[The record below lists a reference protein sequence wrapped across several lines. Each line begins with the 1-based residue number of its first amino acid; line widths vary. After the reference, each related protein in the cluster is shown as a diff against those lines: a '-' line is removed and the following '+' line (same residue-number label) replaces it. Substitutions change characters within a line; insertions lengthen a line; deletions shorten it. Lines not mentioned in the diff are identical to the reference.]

1 MENLSKSLRKNISE
15 IKEKKNNLIVE
26 HSIVQSRL
34 KFVLEQTYRNKN
46 QKVWALVSEMVNL
59 EEQGFDLRQLNEQF
73 DLFGFLGSLMGGSV
87 RSISQ
92 VIGEYITDAIADK
105 FGINK
110 TNYFYNV
117 LRSAITS
124 TNVSDY
130 GKLFSDCRFLTNK
143 ICDSLIEAVITQK
156 QAEGYGAQSG
166 LGGFLVD
173 ALRNA
178 VMEELAEKPDSLV
191 ERLEG
196 LLSSVICDSVA
207 GWRKNLANVGKE
219 MQTKVG
225 LA

>member
-34 KFVLEQTYRNKN
+34 KFVLEQTYQNKN
-46 QKVWALVSEMVNL
+46 QKVWALISEMVNL
-59 EEQGFDLRQLNEQF
+59 EEQGFDLKQLNEQF

-124 TNVSDY
+124 TNILDY
-130 GKLFSDCRFLTNK
+130 GKLFSDCRFLTNR
-143 ICDSLIEAVITQK
+143 ICDSLIEAVVTQQ
-156 QAEGYGAQSG
+156 QAKHLGSQSG
-166 LGGFLVD
+166 GEFITN
-173 ALRNA
+173 ALRNSLL
-178 VMEELAEKPDSLV
+178 EILTEKKDSLIQK
-191 ERLEG
+191 LED
-196 LLSSVICDSVA
+196 LLGTIVCDSVA
-207 GWRKNLANVGKE
+207 SWRKNLANVGKE

>member
-15 IKEKKNNLIVE
+15 IKEKKNNLIIE

-34 KFVLEQTYRNKN
+34 KFVLEQNYKNKN
-46 QKVWALVSEMVNL
+46 QKVWALISEMVNL

-92 VIGEYITDAIADK
+92 VIGEYITDAIANK
-105 FGINK
+105 FGIDK

-124 TNVSDY
+124 TNISDY
-130 GKLFSDCRFLTNK
+130 GKLFSDCRFLTNR
-143 ICDSLIEAVITQK
+143 ICDSLIEAVVTQQ
-156 QAEGYGAQSG
+156 QAKHLGSQSG
-166 LGGFLVD
+166 GGEFITN
-173 ALRNA
+173 ALRNSLL
-178 VMEELAEKPDSLV
+178 EILTEKKDSLIQK
-191 ERLEG
+191 LEDVLG
-196 LLSSVICDSVA
+196 TIVCDSVA

-219 MQTKVG
+219 MQSKVG
-225 LA
+225 LT